1 MHLRL
6 DRVCFLLICL
16 SLVFQSSQA
25 QQVSNKEITNRI
37 AEYKTL
43 IRGPYLKIEWF
54 CDDGTHRDS
63 KDPCPEEIGGIQHA
77 RYRKGIEQ
85 LQEKNHLYFADIL
98 AYTDRSD
105 FWDTNHNHSRMKQ
118 YQLNRYL
125 MNVDDGWLM
134 RKAQFYRGAIQNEDE
149 EDWGV
154 DFYNWLLASNDR
166 IEANYFLIRQSL
178 KDIPHEGDE
187 ESAQD
192 IRALSRTIADEY
204 PKFMNLRVKIH
215 NRPEQGDIQL
225 VEKFKEKHEDDLPE
239 ALQQDMTKLIKDMK
253 TFFAPVD
260 LDSFSTKAKVLPTK
274 SYLRERIQ
282 EFSETAYDSLPKSE
296 LVEDSANLMCE
307 IRTQLTTVPGTK
319 AKLKMLD
326 LSNKLEEVIFKNSE
340 KWEPKTLLEQ
350 LDKIYALSLA
360 SASAGFVEWWEWNQ
374 VDAKLQLDDLQ
385 KMTLAQLQKKL
396 KLARSQVEWGSS
408 MVKAIY
414 GDVIEKYSQFEPKAN
429 GFLDDR
435 VRSSVALR
443 LGENVSELGDL
454 ITKESV
460 QANHVMDLSGQSSF
474 YGLNP
479 GYATGELVVVKHNP
493 DQVKVSPDKIY
504 VFQRPPADLKPVA
517 GIATVSEGNLVSHV
531 QLLARNLAIPNAVL
545 SQKNL
550 DDLEEYNGKKVFYA
564 VSDQGN
570 VILKLADDMSSEEK
584 KLFDKEE
591 RNQEKIKIPIGKID
605 LTQTEPLDLTAV
617 NAASS
622 GKLYG
627 PKAANFGQLKSMFP
641 DHVVNGVVIPFGVF
655 REHMNQEMPLQEGSY
670 WDYLI
675 ETFAQSEEMRQHKI
689 PKDEVRQCELDRL
702 MLLHEAIE
710 NMPLKPKFVQELQSG
725 FKRNFGKDIGEIPV
739 FLRSDTNMEDLENF
753 TGAGLNLTLF
763 NVLNRKKILEG
774 IKEVW
779 ASPYTQRSSKW
790 RQQYL
795 SNPENVFPSI
805 LVIPSVDVD
814 YSGVMITKGMPNN
827 NPEDL
832 TVAFS
837 RGAGG
842 AVDGQAAESWL
853 IHIDKGSELIS
864 PAREP
869 FYNRLPKNGGLT
881 QKSTTFNEPILSE
894 KNKESIRSF
903 AKDIRKTLPEETT
916 ASNTGPYDVELGF
929 LNDKLWLFQIRPF
942 VENDKALSSAYLKS
956 ISPKVDEQ
964 KVISLQTK
972 I

>member
-6 DRVCFLLICL
+6 DRVCFFVICFFL
-16 SLVFQSSQA
+16 AFQTSQA
-25 QQVSNKEITNRI
+25 QQVSNQEIANRI

-105 FWDTNHNHSRMKQ
+105 FWDANHEHSRLKQ

-125 MNVDDGWLM
+125 MNNDDGWIM

-187 ESAQD
+187 ENAQE
-192 IRALSRTIADEY
+192 IRAVSRAIADEY
-204 PKFMNLRVKIH
+204 PKFIDLRVKIH
-215 NRPEQGDIQL
+215 NQPEQKDIQL
-225 VEKFKEKHEDDLPE
+225 VKEFKEKHEDDLSE
-239 ALQQDMTKLIKDMK
+239 ELQQDMTKLIEDMND
-253 TFFAPVD
+253 FFAPVD
-260 LDSFSTKAKVLPTK
+260 LASFSAKAKILPAK
-274 SYLRERIQ
+274 SYLRDRIQ
-282 EFSETAYDSLPKSE
+282 NFSQTAYDSLPKSE
-296 LVEDSANLMCE
+296 LIEDSANLMCE
-307 IRTQLTTVPGTK
+307 IRTQLTTVHGTK

-360 SASAGFVEWWEWNQ
+360 SASAGFVEWWEWKQ
-374 VDAKLQLDDLQ
+374 VDDKLQLDNLQ
-385 KMTLAQLQKKL
+385 EMNLAQLQEKL

-414 GDVIEKYSQFEPKAN
+414 GDVMDKYSEFEPKAN

-443 LGENVSELGDL
+443 LGESVSQMGDL
-454 ITKESV
+454 ITKESAQTNQV
-460 QANHVMDLSGQSSF
+460 LDLSSQSSF
-474 YGLNP
+474 RGLNP

-493 DQVKVSPDKIY
+493 DQVKVAPNKIY

-545 SQKNL
+545 SHQNL
-550 DDLEEYNGKKVFYA
+550 EDLEEYSGEKVFYA
-564 VSDQGN
+564 VSDKGN
-570 VILKLADDMSSEEK
+570 VILKLADDMSSEEE
-584 KLFDKEE
+584 KLFDKE
-591 RNQEKIKIPIGKID
+591 NHKQEKIKIPLGKIN

-622 GKLYG
+622 GKLCG

-641 DHVVNGVVIPFGVF
+641 EHVVNGVVIPFGVF
-655 REHMNQEMPLQEGSY
+655 REHMNQKMPLQEGSY

-675 ETFAQSEEMRQHKI
+675 ETFDQSEAMRQHKI
-689 PKDEVRQCELDRL
+689 PGDEVRQCELDRL
-702 MLLHEAIE
+702 MLLHDAIE
-710 NMPLKPKFVQELQSG
+710 NMSLKPAFVQELQRG
-725 FKRNFGKDIGEIPV
+725 FQRNFGKKIGEIPV

-763 NVLNRKKILEG
+763 NVLNRQKILNG

-790 RQQYL
+790 RQEYL

-814 YSGVMITKGMPNN
+814 YSGVMVTKGMQNN

-853 IHIDKGSELIS
+853 LHIDKGSELIS

-869 FYNRLPKNGGLT
+869 LHNRLPVNGGLT
-881 QKSTTFNEPILSE
+881 QKSADFNKPILSE
-894 KNKESIRSF
+894 ENKESIRTF

-929 LNDKLWLFQIRPF
+929 LNNKLWLFQIRPF
-942 VENDKALSSAYLKS
+942 VENTNALSSAYLKS

-964 KVISLQTK
+964 KKISLQTK